1 MSGPLSHIR
10 VLDLSRVLAGPWA
23 GQNLA
28 DLGAEVIKV
37 ERPKAG
43 DDSRAFGPPW
53 VKDAAGRDTAD
64 SVYFMSANRGKKS
77 ITVNLTKQEGQRL
90 VRELATRCDVLIE
103 NYKVGDLDRYGLGYK
118 DLAAANPRLVYCSV
132 TGFGHTGP
140 YRERPGYD
148 FMAQGM
154 GGLMSISGEP
164 DEVPGGGP
172 MRAGVPVID
181 IFAGMYAT
189 IAICAALAHRAET
202 GKGQHVDVSLFDS
215 CLALLANQGQTYL
228 STGENPRRIGNTHP
242 TIVPYQVFKT
252 SDGSMIL
259 ACGNDNLFGK
269 FCAVAG
275 CEALAKDARFA
286 RNGDRVKNREL
297 LVPMLA
303 EIFAGRTTAAWV
315 GALEA
320 AGVPCGPINTLAQ
333 AYAEPQAG
341 ARGMKVKLQ
350 HPVAGEV
357 TLAGSPM
364 KFSATPVQP
373 ELPPPTLGQ
382 HAEEILRDVLGMS
395 GEDIAKLRAAGAI

>member
-53 VKDAAGRDTAD
+53 VKDTSGRDSSD

-77 ITVNLTKQEGQRL
+77 ITVNLTHPEGQRL
-90 VRELATRCDVLIE
+90 VRELVAKCDVLIE

-118 DLAAANPRLVYCSV
+118 DLAAVSPRLVYCSV
-132 TGFGHTGP
+132 TGFGQTGP

-164 DEVPGGGP
+164 DEIPGGGP

-202 GKGQHVDVSLFDS
+202 GKGQHLDVSLFDS

-228 STGENPRRIGNTHP
+228 STGENPKRIGNTHP

-252 SDGSMIL
+252 SDGAMIL

-269 FCAVAG
+269 FCAVAH
-275 CEALAKDARFA
+275 CEELARDARFA
-286 RNGDRVKNREL
+286 RNGDRVRNREL

-303 EIFAGRTTAAWV
+303 EIFARRTTADWV

-333 AYAEPQAG
+333 AYAEPQAE
-341 ARGMKVKLQ
+341 ARGMKVKLR

-357 TLAGSPM
+357 TVAGSPM
-364 KFSATPVQP
+364 KFSATPVRP
-373 ELPPPTLGQ
+373 ELAPPTLGQ
-382 HAEEILRDVLGMS
+382 HVDEVMHDMLGLS
-395 GEDIAKLRAAGAI
+395 GADIAKLRAAGAI

>member
-1 MSGPLSHIR
+1 
-10 VLDLSRVLAGPWA
+10 
-23 GQNLA
+23 
-28 DLGAEVIKV
+28 
-37 ERPKAG
+37 
-43 DDSRAFGPPW
+43 
-53 VKDAAGRDTAD
+53 
-64 SVYFMSANRGKKS
+64 MSANRGKKS
-77 ITVNLTKQEGQRL
+77 VTVNLTHPEGQRL
-90 VRELATRCDVLIE
+90 VRELAAKCDVLIE

-118 DLAAANPRLVYCSV
+118 DLSAINPRLVYCSV
-132 TGFGHTGP
+132 TGFGQTGP
-140 YRERPGYD
+140 WRERPGYD

-189 IAICAALAHRAET
+189 IAICAALAHRADS
-202 GKGQHVDVSLFDS
+202 GNGQHLDVSLFDS

-228 STGENPRRIGNTHP
+228 STGENPKRIGNSHP

-252 SDGSMIL
+252 SDGAVIL

-269 FCAVAG
+269 FCTVAH
-275 CEALAKDARFA
+275 CEELAQDERFA
-286 RNGDRVKNREL
+286 RNGDRVKNREA

-303 EIFAGRTTAAWV
+303 ATFARRSSADWV
-315 GALEA
+315 AALET

-333 AYAEPQAG
+333 AYAEPQAA
-341 ARGMKVKLQ
+341 ARGMKVVLP

-357 TLAGSPM
+357 TVAGSPM
-364 KFSATPVQP
+364 KFSATPVKH

-382 HAEEILRDVLGMS
+382 HSEEVLRSMLGVSEEDV
-395 GEDIAKLRAAGAI
+395 AKLRAAGAI

>member
-53 VKDAAGRDTAD
+53 MKDAAGRDTTESA
-64 SVYFMSANRGKKS
+64 YFMSANRGKKS
-77 ITVNLTKQEGQRL
+77 ITVNLTHPEGQRI

-118 DLAAANPRLVYCSV
+118 DLSALNPRLVYCSV
-132 TGFGHTGP
+132 TGFGQTGP

-164 DEVPGGGP
+164 DDVPGGGP

-189 IAICAALAHRAET
+189 IAICAAVAHCARDGHADSTWMSRCSIPAWRCSPIRARPI
-202 GKGQHVDVSLFDS
+202 SPP
-215 CLALLANQGQTYL
+215 
-228 STGENPRRIGNTHP
+228 GENPGAHRQHAPDHRALPGVPHRRRRDDP
-242 TIVPYQVFKT
+242 RLRQRQPVRQV
-252 SDGSMIL
+252 L
-259 ACGNDNLFGK
+259 RRRR
-269 FCAVAG
+269 G
-275 CEALAKDARFA
+275 CEALAQDPRFA
-286 RNGDRVKNREL
+286 KNGDRVSNRE
-297 LVPMLA
+297 P
-303 EIFAGRTTAAWV
+303 
-315 GALEA
+315 
-320 AGVPCGPINTLAQ
+320 
-333 AYAEPQAG
+333 AG
-341 ARGMKVKLQ
+341 AACSRR
-350 HPVAGEV
+350 
-357 TLAGSPM
+357 S
-364 KFSATPVQP
+364 S
-373 ELPPPTLGQ
+373 
-382 HAEEILRDVLGMS
+382 RS
-395 GEDIAKLRAAGAI
+395 GPRRTG